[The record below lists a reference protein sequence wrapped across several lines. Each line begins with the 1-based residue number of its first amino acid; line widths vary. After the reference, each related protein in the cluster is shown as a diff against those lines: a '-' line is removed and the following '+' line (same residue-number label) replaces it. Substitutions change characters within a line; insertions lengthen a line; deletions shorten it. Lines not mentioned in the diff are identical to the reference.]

1 MLDPPM
7 PNHLVRLLY
16 IDDDIALGR
25 LVQRILSRRGYEVE
39 CAADAEGGL
48 ARVEQGGI
56 DVVVLDHDLGTASG
70 LDVLRVLRERE
81 MPPPVVYVTASTEL
95 SIAVDALKAGA
106 VDYVVKT
113 VGDDFEVL
121 LVAAIEQSREKARLQ
136 REKERAEREVREAR
150 DRAVVLLA
158 EVNHRVANSLALVS
172 SLVRMQAAAV
182 EDSGAKAALAE
193 TQARITAIGKLHR
206 SLYTSDDVR
215 SVNLA
220 TYLQAILN
228 ELGESLAA
236 GDQTP
241 GIAMRL
247 APVAIATDKAVSV
260 GMIATEL
267 VTNAIKYAYPEG
279 GGEVRVILEAI
290 EDSGFLLTIEDDGI
304 GWRGDGPR
312 QGSGLGSRIV
322 GSLVRSLG
330 TELNYAPDG
339 PGTQVTIRV
348 LPGEAGVETAR

>member
-1 MLDPPM
+1 M
-7 PNHLVRLLY
+7 PHHVVRLLY
-16 IDDDIALGR
+16 IDDDVALGR
-25 LVQRILSRRGYEVE
+25 LVQRILARRGYEVE
-39 CAADAEGGL
+39 CAVDAESGL
-48 ARVEQGGI
+48 ARVAEGGV

-70 LDVLRVLRERE
+70 LDVMKALRERE

-182 EDSGAKAALAE
+182 EDSAAKAALAE

-215 SVNLA
+215 SVNVA
-220 TYLQAILN
+220 TYLQGILN
-228 ELGESLAA
+228 ELSESLAA
-236 GDQTP
+236 GEQTP
-241 GIAMRL
+241 RIAMRL
-247 APVAIATDKAVSV
+247 DPVAIPTDKAVSV

-267 VTNAIKYAYPEG
+267 VTNAIKYAYPDG
-279 GGEVRVILEAI
+279 GGEVRVILQAQ
-290 EDSGFLLTIEDDGI
+290 EDGGFLLTIEDDGI

-312 QGSGLGSRIV
+312 KGSGLGSRIV
-322 GSLVRSLG
+322 GSLVRTLG
-330 TELNYAPDG
+330 TELVYDADAR
-339 PGTQVTIRV
+339 GTRVSIQVVPEDT
-348 LPGEAGVETAR
+348 EA

>member
-1 MLDPPM
+1 M
-7 PNHLVRLLY
+7 PHHLVRLLY
-16 IDDDIALGR
+16 IDDDVALGR

-39 CAADAEGGL
+39 CCPDAETGL
-48 ARVEQGGI
+48 RRVDQGGV

-81 MPPPVVYVTASTEL
+81 TPPPVVYVTASTEL

-113 VGDDFEVL
+113 VSDDFEVL

-182 EDSGAKAALAE
+182 EDSSAKAALAE

-215 SVNLA
+215 SVNVA
-220 TYLQAILN
+220 TYLQGILN
-228 ELGESLAA
+228 ELSESLASD
-236 GDQTP
+236 GRTP
-241 GIAMRL
+241 TIAMHL
-247 APVAIATDKAVSV
+247 DPVAIATDKAVSV

-267 VTNAIKYAYPEG
+267 VTNAMKYAYPEG
-279 GGEVRVILEAI
+279 GGEVRVLLEATA
-290 EDSGFLLTIEDDGI
+290 DSGFRLTIEDDGV
-304 GWRGDGPR
+304 GWRGEGP
-312 QGSGLGSRIV
+312 QKGSGLGSRIV
-322 GSLVRSLG
+322 GSLVRTLG
-330 TELNYAPDG
+330 TELVYDPSVQGTRVAMHVVPEEPRDERG
-339 PGTQVTIRV
+339 PRQ
-348 LPGEAGVETAR
+348 

>member
-1 MLDPPM
+1 M
-7 PNHLVRLLY
+7 PHHIVRLLY
-16 IDDDIALGR
+16 IDDDVVLGR

-39 CAADAEGGL
+39 CASDAEAGL
-48 ARVEQGGI
+48 ARVEEGGI
-56 DVVVLDHDLGTASG
+56 DVVVLDHDLGVASG
-70 LDVLRVLRERE
+70 LDVLSVLRQRE
-81 MPPPVVYVTASTEL
+81 SPPPVVYVTASTEL
-95 SIAVDALKAGA
+95 SIAVEALKAGA

-172 SLVRMQAAAV
+172 SLVRMQAATL
-182 EDSGAKAALAE
+182 EDSAAKAALAE

-215 SVNLA
+215 SVNVA
-220 TYLQAILN
+220 TYLQSILN
-228 ELGESLAA
+228 ELTESLASE
-236 GDQTP
+236 GRTP
-241 GIAMRL
+241 TIAMRL
-247 APVAIATDKAVSV
+247 DPVAIATDRAVSI

-267 VTNAIKYAYPEG
+267 VTNAMKYAYPEG
-279 GGEVRVILEAI
+279 SGEVRVILTAV
-290 EDSGFLLTIEDDGI
+290 EDGGFVLTIEDDGV
-304 GWRGDGPR
+304 GWRGEGPR

-322 GSLVRSLG
+322 GSLVRTLG
-330 TELNYAPDG
+330 TELVYDPDA
-339 PGTQVTIRV
+339 PGTRV
-348 LPGEAGVETAR
+348 SMRVAASEPRE